1 MADDIDLCR
10 TEVGASIM
18 RTALEAIQ
26 ELHKPMPM
34 VPGLEETPVCDG
46 CENPGRFVY
55 WPCPTRRLADQ
66 GLGDNL
72 ARTTKNGDNN
82 E

>member
-1 MADDIDLCR
+1 MSENGLHKIPA
-10 TEVGASIM
+10 M

-26 ELHKPMPM
+26 ELHKPIPM
-34 VPGLEETPVCDG
+34 APGLEETPVCDG

-66 GLGDNL
+66 GLGGGE
-72 ARTTKNGDNN
+72 RG
-82 E
+82 